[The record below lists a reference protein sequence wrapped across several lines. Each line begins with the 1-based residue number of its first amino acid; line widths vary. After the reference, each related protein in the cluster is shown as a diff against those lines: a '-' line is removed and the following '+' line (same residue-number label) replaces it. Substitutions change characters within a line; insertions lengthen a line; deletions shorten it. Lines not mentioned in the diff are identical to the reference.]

1 MSRVESWR
9 PVEESTMDDA
19 IKTSKNKK
27 KKKNKKKSKRRLNG
41 EAKEEEDGE
50 EEEKCD
56 DEAWDTL
63 SRGFKQAQSV
73 LDQNRELI
81 QQVNDNHRSN
91 VPDNLAE
98 NVSLIR
104 QINGNISKVIS
115 IYSDL
120 SVNFSAIVHQRRELD
135 TAAKKGEEEEDEDK
149 HKHKDEN

>member
-1 MSRVESWR
+1 MSWVESGR
-9 PVEESTMDDA
+9 SVEESTMDDA
-19 IKTSKNKK
+19 IKASKNNNNN
-27 KKKNKKKSKRRLNG
+27 KNKKSKRRLNG
-41 EAKEEEDGE
+41 EAE
-50 EEEKCD
+50 EEEEEECD

-73 LDQNRELI
+73 LDQNRALI
-81 QQVNDNHRSN
+81 QQVNDNHRSK

-135 TAAKKGEEEEDEDK
+135 TAAENGEEEEEEDE